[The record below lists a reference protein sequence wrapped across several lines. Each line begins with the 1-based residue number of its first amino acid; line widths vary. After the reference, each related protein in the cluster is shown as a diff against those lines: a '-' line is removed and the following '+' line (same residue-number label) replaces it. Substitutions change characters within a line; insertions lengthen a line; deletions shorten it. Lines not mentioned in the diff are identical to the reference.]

1 MCAAE
6 QLLSKMRRLSQMPNV
21 KLHTTHIE
29 ESDEEVEE
37 AEEVKAGGVRLS
49 DSSRRPIH
57 PHAR

>member
-1 MCAAE
+1 
-6 QLLSKMRRLSQMPNV
+6 MRRLSQMPNV

-49 DSSRRPIH
+49 DSSRRPMH
-57 PHAR
+57 PRAR